1 MKYLIWLSSDCTN
14 LGELVNALNSGNNE
28 IGLLLI
34 QDGVFMADKG
44 CTESKE
50 LLSFNLPFY
59 ACEAH
64 VEERGIKDRLIDDV
78 ELVDYNKIINIIME
92 QYDKIISL

>member
-1 MKYLIWLSSDCTN
+1 MKYLIWLSSDCAN
-14 LGELVNALNSGNNE
+14 LRELVDALNASDND

-44 CTESKE
+44 CSESEE
-50 LLSFNLPFY
+50 LLSFKLPFY

-64 VEERGIKDRLIDDV
+64 VEERGIKDRLIDGV